1 MLPSRYGVTPS
12 VEGDVVRFTLT
23 KPGQCSVEIGFNG
36 YKNGLMLFAD
46 PMEEDAPAPDDAGYA
61 ALENATAADV
71 EAVPVSATGLYFR
84 PGVHDIGVYKV
95 PANIRDIY
103 LEGGAWVYGS
113 IIMEGRPG
121 VRIFGRG
128 VLSQGRMKYR
138 ESHMIEATGGS
149 DNITV
154 EGITLTDNKY
164 FSVRLIG
171 RNNTVRWS
179 KIIGA
184 WHL

>member
-1 MLPSRYGVTPS
+1 MRRPFPPRRRGSISG
-12 VEGDVVRFTLT
+12 
-23 KPGQCSVEIGFNG
+23 
-36 YKNGLMLFAD
+36 
-46 PMEEDAPAPDDAGYA
+46 
-61 ALENATAADV
+61 
-71 EAVPVSATGLYFR
+71 

-95 PANIRDIY
+95 PANIRNIY

-121 VRIFGRG
+121 VRDFRPRRG
-128 VLSQGRMKYR
+128 CRRGRMKYR

-154 EGITLTDNKY
+154 EGITLADNKY

-171 RNNTVRWS
+171 MNNTVRWT

-184 WHL
+184 WTYNCDGISAFAGSTVSTASSGPTTTISRPTATTSLSAIWCSGS